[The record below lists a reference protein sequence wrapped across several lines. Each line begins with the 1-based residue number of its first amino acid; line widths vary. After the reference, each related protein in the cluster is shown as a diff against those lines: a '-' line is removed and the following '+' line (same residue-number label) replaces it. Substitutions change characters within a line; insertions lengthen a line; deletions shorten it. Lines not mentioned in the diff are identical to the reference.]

1 VSIALSEQ
9 RSLARHRRALG
20 YWAVTLGM
28 LASLWISTQIQP
40 AAWMHL
46 PMLFA
51 HLASVIAGL
60 GATVMLDVKA
70 LRWVLGTQQLSELWV
85 FEKSVTP
92 LAWAGIIGL
101 LFTGAFLQ
109 PVLDSPVTALK
120 MVAVYVAA
128 MNGVALGR
136 LTDELHRMPPDTRF
150 ATAPTRVKLWCLSS
164 AATSQIAWWTAVII
178 GMLNTSGA

>member
-1 VSIALSEQ
+1 MSIALSER

-20 YWAVTLGM
+20 YWAVSIGM
-28 LASLWISTQIQP
+28 FASLWISTQIQP
-40 AAWMHL
+40 APWMHL
-46 PMLFA
+46 PMLFT

-70 LRWVLGTQQLSELWV
+70 LRWVTGAQQLSDLWL
-85 FEKSVTP
+85 FERSVTP
-92 LAWAGIIGL
+92 LAWAGITGL

-109 PVLDSPVTALK
+109 PSLDEPITALK
-120 MVAVYVAA
+120 MVAVFVAA

-136 LTDELHRMPPDTRF
+136 LTDTLRRMPPDTRF
-150 ATAPTRVKLWCLSS
+150 AAAPTRLKLWCLSS

>member
-1 VSIALSEQ
+1 MSIALDEQ
-9 RSLARHRRALG
+9 RSLARHRRAVG
-20 YWAVTLGM
+20 YLMVSLGM
-28 LASLWISTQIQP
+28 FASLWISTQIQP
-40 AAWMHL
+40 APWMHL

-70 LRWVLGTQQLSELWV
+70 LRWVMGTQQLNELWV

-92 LAWAGIIGL
+92 LAWAGIVGL

-109 PVLDSPVTALK
+109 PTLDSPLTVLK
-120 MVAVYVAA
+120 MAAVFVAA

-150 ATAPTRVKLWCLSS
+150 AATPTRLKLWCLSS
-164 AATSQIAWWTAVII
+164 ASTSQVAWWTAVII